1 MKLKTTLSKME
12 IENFNNNSE
21 DNSLNKDSVIIEVI
35 TENFMSEVIEK
46 SKETPVIVDFWAP
59 WCEPCKQ
66 LTPVIEKIV
75 KEKNGNVILAKM
87 NIDESPEV
95 AQQLKIQSIPAV
107 MAFNDGQPIDGFIG
121 VQPENNIAEFINKI
135 SSLKNS
141 STIEENITAGKKY
154 IDDEDLET
162 AALVF
167 SEILKIEPDNVSAKS
182 LLARCLLR
190 SEQIDEAEN
199 IINNLPADAENNQDY
214 VSVRSE
220 VEIVKNAKN
229 NPISNEQENEIR
241 GNIDKNPKNHQ
252 LRLELAKLLL
262 TKGENENAIN
272 ELLKII
278 EFDPK
283 WNEGEARK
291 QLIEIFNILGNENIL
306 VIEGRKKLSSM
317 LFS

>member
-1 MKLKTTLSKME
+1 ME
-12 IENFNNNSE
+12 IESFNNNSE
-21 DNSLNKDSVIIEVI
+21 DHSLNKDSVIIEVI
-35 TENFMSEVIEK
+35 TENFMSDVIER

-66 LTPVIEKIV
+66 LTPVIEKII

-107 MAFNDGQPIDGFIG
+107 MAFNDGQPVDGFIG
-121 VQPENNIAEFINKI
+121 VQPEKNIIEFINKI

-141 STIEENITAGKKY
+141 SSIEENIIAGKKY
-154 IDDEDLET
+154 IDDGDIET

-167 SEILKIEPDNVSAKS
+167 SEILKIEPENISAKS
-182 LLARCLLR
+182 MLARCLLR
-190 SEQIDEAEN
+190 SGQIDEAED
-199 IINNLPADAENNQDY
+199 IINNLPPNSESNQDF

-220 VEIVKNAKN
+220 VEVFKNAKN
-229 NPISNEQENEIR
+229 NPISNEQEDELR
-241 GNIDKNPKNHQ
+241 RDIDKNPKNHQ
-252 LRLELAKLLL
+252 IRLDLAKLLL
-262 TKGENENAIN
+262 AKGENENAIS

-283 WNEGEARK
+283 WNDGEARK
-291 QLIEIFNILGNENIL
+291 QLIEIFNILGNEDIL

>member
-1 MKLKTTLSKME
+1 ME
-12 IENFNNNSE
+12 IESFNNNSE
-21 DNSLNKDSVIIEVI
+21 DHSLNKDSVIIEVI
-35 TENFMSEVIEK
+35 TENFMSDVIER

-107 MAFNDGQPIDGFIG
+107 MAFNDGQPVDGFIG
-121 VQPENNIAEFINKI
+121 VQPEKNIAEFINKI

-141 STIEENITAGKKY
+141 SSIEENIIAGKKY
-154 IDDEDLET
+154 IDDGDIET

-167 SEILKIEPDNVSAKS
+167 SEILKIEPENISAKS
-182 LLARCLLR
+182 MLARCLLR
-190 SEQIDEAEN
+190 SDQIDEAED
-199 IINNLPADAENNQDY
+199 IINNLPPNSESNQDF

-220 VEIVKNAKN
+220 VEVFKNAKN
-229 NPISNEQENEIR
+229 NPISNEQEDELR
-241 GNIDKNPKNHQ
+241 RDIDKNPKNHQ
-252 LRLELAKLLL
+252 IRLDLAKLLL
-262 TKGENENAIN
+262 AKGENENAIS

-283 WNEGEARK
+283 WNDGEARK
-291 QLIEIFNILGNENIL
+291 QLIEIFNILGNEDIL

>member
-1 MKLKTTLSKME
+1 ME
-12 IENFNNNSE
+12 IESFNNNSE
-21 DNSLNKDSVIIEVI
+21 DHSLNKDSVIIEVI
-35 TENFMSEVIEK
+35 TENFMSDVIER

-107 MAFNDGQPIDGFIG
+107 MAFNDGQPVDGFIG
-121 VQPENNIAEFINKI
+121 VQPEKNIIEFISKI

-141 STIEENITAGKKY
+141 SSIEENIIAGKKY
-154 IDDEDLET
+154 IDDGDIET

-167 SEILKIEPDNVSAKS
+167 SEILKIEPENISAKS
-182 LLARCLLR
+182 MLARCLLR
-190 SEQIDEAEN
+190 SDQIDEAED
-199 IINNLPADAENNQDY
+199 IINNLPPNSESNQDF

-220 VEIVKNAKN
+220 VEVFKNAKN
-229 NPISNEQENEIR
+229 NPISNEQEDELR
-241 GNIDKNPKNHQ
+241 RDIDKNPKNHQ
-252 LRLELAKLLL
+252 IRLDLAKLLL
-262 TKGENENAIN
+262 AKGENENAIS

-283 WNEGEARK
+283 WNDGEARK
-291 QLIEIFNILGNENIL
+291 QLIEIFNILGNEDIL

>member
-1 MKLKTTLSKME
+1 ME
-12 IENFNNNSE
+12 IESFNNNSE
-21 DNSLNKDSVIIEVI
+21 DHSLNKDSVIIEVI
-35 TENFMSEVIEK
+35 TENFMSDVIEK

-107 MAFNDGQPIDGFIG
+107 MAFNDGQPVDGFIG
-121 VQPENNIAEFINKI
+121 VQPEKNIIEFINKI

-141 STIEENITAGKKY
+141 SSIEENIIAGKKY
-154 IDDEDLET
+154 IDDGDIET

-167 SEILKIEPDNVSAKS
+167 SEILKIEPENISAKS
-182 LLARCLLR
+182 MLARCLLR
-190 SEQIDEAEN
+190 SDQIDEAED
-199 IINNLPADAENNQDY
+199 IINNLPPNSESNQDF

-220 VEIVKNAKN
+220 VEVFKNAKN
-229 NPISNEQENEIR
+229 NPISNEQEDELR
-241 GNIDKNPKNHQ
+241 RDIDKNPKNHQ
-252 LRLELAKLLL
+252 IRLDLAKLLL
-262 TKGENENAIN
+262 AKGENENAIS

-283 WNEGEARK
+283 WNDGEARK

>member
-1 MKLKTTLSKME
+1 ME
-12 IENFNNNSE
+12 IESFNNNS
-21 DNSLNKDSVIIEVI
+21 DNVLANENPVIIEVI
-35 TENFMSEVIEK
+35 TENFMAEVIER

-66 LTPVIEKIV
+66 LTPIIEKII

-95 AQQLKIQSIPAV
+95 AQQLKIQSVPAV
-107 MAFNDGQPIDGFIG
+107 MAFNDGQPVDGFVG
-121 VQPENNIAEFINKI
+121 VQPEKNISEFVNKI

-141 STIEENITAGKKY
+141 STIEENINAGKKY
-154 IDDEDLET
+154 IDEGDLET

-167 SEILKIEPDNVSAKS
+167 SEILKIESENISAKS

-190 SEQIDEAEN
+190 SDQLSEAEN
-199 IINNLPADAENNQDY
+199 LINNISPDAEKNQDY

-220 VEIVKNAKN
+220 VEIFKNAKN
-229 NPISNEQENEIR
+229 NPISNKQEEELKESIKN
-241 GNIDKNPKNHQ
+241 NPKNYQ
-252 LRLELAKLLL
+252 LKLDLAKLLVA
-262 TKGENENAIN
+262 KGENENAIN
-272 ELLKII
+272 ELLEII
-278 EFDPK
+278 EVDAK
-283 WNEGEARK
+283 WNDGAARK

>member
-1 MKLKTTLSKME
+1 ME

-21 DNSLNKDSVIIEVI
+21 DVSMNGNSLIIDVI
-35 TENFMSEVIEK
+35 TDNFMTDVIEQ

-66 LTPVIEKIV
+66 LTPIIERII
-75 KEKNGNVILAKM
+75 KEKNGKVILAKM

-121 VQPENNIAEFINKI
+121 VQSEKSIIEFVNKI

-141 STIEENITAGKKY
+141 STIDENILAGKKY
-154 IDDEDLET
+154 MDENDIET

-167 SEILKIEPDNVSAKS
+167 SEILKIEPDNISAKS
-182 LLARCLLR
+182 LLARCLIKSDQLDDA
-190 SEQIDEAEN
+190 EKIIDS
-199 IINNLPADAENNQDY
+199 LPVDAENNQDY
-214 VSVRSE
+214 ISARSE
-220 VEIVKNAKN
+220 LEIFKNAKN
-229 NPISNEQENEIR
+229 NPISDKEEEELRN
-241 GNIDKNPKNHQ
+241 NIDKEPENYQ
-252 LRLELAKLLL
+252 LKLDLSKIL
-262 TKGENENAIN
+262 MAKGENEEAIN
-272 ELLKII
+272 QLLRII
-278 EFDPK
+278 EVNPK
-283 WNEGEARK
+283 WNDGEARK

-306 VIEGRKKLSSM
+306 VTEGRKKLSSM

>member
-1 MKLKTTLSKME
+1 ME
-12 IENFNNNSE
+12 IESFNNNSE
-21 DNSLNKDSVIIEVI
+21 DHSLNKDSVIIEVI
-35 TENFMSEVIEK
+35 TENFMSDVIER
-46 SKETPVIVDFWAP
+46 SKEIPVIVDFWAP

-107 MAFNDGQPIDGFIG
+107 MAFNDGQPVDGFIG
-121 VQPENNIAEFINKI
+121 VQPEKNITEFINKI

-141 STIEENITAGKKY
+141 SSIEENIVAGKKY
-154 IDDEDLET
+154 IDNGDIET

-167 SEILKIEPDNVSAKS
+167 SEILKIEPENISAKS
-182 LLARCLLR
+182 MLARCLLR
-190 SEQIDEAEN
+190 SDQIDEAED
-199 IINNLPADAENNQDY
+199 IINNLPANSENNQDF

-220 VEIVKNAKN
+220 VEVFKNAKN
-229 NPISNEQENEIR
+229 NPISNEQEDELR
-241 GNIDKNPKNHQ
+241 RDIDKNPKNHQ
-252 LRLELAKLLL
+252 MRLDLAKLLL

-283 WNEGEARK
+283 WNDGEARK
-291 QLIEIFNILGNENIL
+291 QLIEIFNILGNEDIL

>member
-1 MKLKTTLSKME
+1 ME
-12 IENFNNNSE
+12 IESFNNSS
-21 DNSLNKDSVIIEVI
+21 DNALANENPVIIEVI
-35 TENFMSEVIEK
+35 TENFMAEVIER

-66 LTPVIEKIV
+66 LTPIIEKII

-107 MAFNDGQPIDGFIG
+107 MAFNDGQPVDGFVG
-121 VQPENNIAEFINKI
+121 VQPEKNISEFVNKI

-141 STIEENITAGKKY
+141 STIEENINAGKKY
-154 IDDEDLET
+154 IDEGDLET

-167 SEILKIEPDNVSAKS
+167 SEILKIESENISAKS

-190 SEQIDEAEN
+190 SDQLSEAEN
-199 IINNLPADAENNQDY
+199 LINNISPDAEKNQDY

-220 VEIVKNAKN
+220 VEIFKNAKN
-229 NPISNEQENEIR
+229 NPISNKQEEELKE
-241 GNIDKNPKNHQ
+241 NIKNNPKNYQ
-252 LRLELAKLLL
+252 LKLDLAKLLVA
-262 TKGENENAIN
+262 KGENENAIN
-272 ELLKII
+272 ELLEII
-278 EFDPK
+278 EVDAK
-283 WNEGEARK
+283 WNDGAARK

>member
-1 MKLKTTLSKME
+1 ME
-12 IENFNNNSE
+12 IESFNNNS
-21 DNSLNKDSVIIEVI
+21 DNALANENPVIIEVI
-35 TENFMSEVIEK
+35 TENFMAEVIER

-66 LTPVIEKIV
+66 LTPIIEKII

-107 MAFNDGQPIDGFIG
+107 MAFNDGQPVDGFVG
-121 VQPENNIAEFINKI
+121 VQPEKNISEFVNKI

-141 STIEENITAGKKY
+141 STIEENINAGKKY
-154 IDDEDLET
+154 IDEGDLET

-167 SEILKIEPDNVSAKS
+167 SEILKIESENISAKS

-190 SEQIDEAEN
+190 SDQLSEAEN
-199 IINNLPADAENNQDY
+199 LINNISPDAEKNQDY

-220 VEIVKNAKN
+220 VEIFKNAKN
-229 NPISNEQENEIR
+229 NPISNKQEEELK
-241 GNIDKNPKNHQ
+241 GNIKNNPKNYQ
-252 LRLELAKLLL
+252 LKLDLAKLLVA
-262 TKGENENAIN
+262 KGENENAIN
-272 ELLKII
+272 ELLEII
-278 EFDPK
+278 EVDAK
-283 WNEGEARK
+283 WNDGAARK

>member
-1 MKLKTTLSKME
+1 ME
-12 IENFNNNSE
+12 IESFNNNSE
-21 DNSLNKDSVIIEVI
+21 DHSLNKDSVIIEVI
-35 TENFMSEVIEK
+35 TENFMSDVIER

-95 AQQLKIQSIPAV
+95 AQQLKVQSIPAV
-107 MAFNDGQPIDGFIG
+107 MAFNDGQPVDGFIG
-121 VQPENNIAEFINKI
+121 VQPEKNITEFINKI

-141 STIEENITAGKKY
+141 SSIEENIIAGKKY
-154 IDDEDLET
+154 IDDGDIET

-167 SEILKIEPDNVSAKS
+167 SEILKIEPENISAKS
-182 LLARCLLR
+182 MLARCLLR
-190 SEQIDEAEN
+190 SDQIDEAED
-199 IINNLPADAENNQDY
+199 IINSLPPNSESNQDF

-220 VEIVKNAKN
+220 VEVFKNAKN
-229 NPISNEQENEIR
+229 NPISNEQEDELR
-241 GNIDKNPKNHQ
+241 RDIDKNPKNHQ
-252 LRLELAKLLL
+252 IRLDLAKLLL
-262 TKGENENAIN
+262 AKGENENAIS

-283 WNEGEARK
+283 WNDGEARK
-291 QLIEIFNILGNENIL
+291 QLIEIFNILGNEDIL

>member
-1 MKLKTTLSKME
+1 ME
-12 IENFNNNSE
+12 IESFNNNSE
-21 DNSLNKDSVIIEVI
+21 DHSLNKDSVIIEVI
-35 TENFMSEVIEK
+35 TENFMTDVIEK

-75 KEKNGNVILAKM
+75 REKKGNVILAKM

-107 MAFNDGQPIDGFIG
+107 MAFNEGQPVDGFIG
-121 VQPENNIAEFINKI
+121 VQPEKNITEFINKI

-141 STIEENITAGKKY
+141 STIEENIIAGKKY
-154 IDDEDLET
+154 INDGDIET
-162 AALVF
+162 ASLVF
-167 SEILKIEPDNVSAKS
+167 SEILKIEPENISAKS
-182 LLARCLLR
+182 MLARCLLR
-190 SEQIDEAEN
+190 NNQIDEAEN
-199 IINNLPADAENNQDY
+199 IINNLPASAESNQDFI
-214 VSVRSE
+214 SVRSE
-220 VEIVKNAKN
+220 VEIFKNAKN
-229 NPISNEQENEIR
+229 NPISNEQEDKLR
-241 GNIDKNPKNHQ
+241 GDIDKNPNNQQ
-252 LRLELAKLLL
+252 LKLDLAKLLL
-262 TKGENENAIN
+262 AKGENENAIN

-283 WNEGEARK
+283 WNDGEARK

-306 VIEGRKKLSSM
+306 VTEGRKKLSTM

>member
-1 MKLKTTLSKME
+1 ME
-12 IENFNNNSE
+12 IESFNNNS
-21 DNSLNKDSVIIEVI
+21 DNALANENPVIIEVI
-35 TENFMSEVIEK
+35 TENFMAEVIER

-66 LTPVIEKIV
+66 LTPIIEKII

-107 MAFNDGQPIDGFIG
+107 MAFNDGQPVDGFVG
-121 VQPENNIAEFINKI
+121 VQPEKNISEFVNKI

-141 STIEENITAGKKY
+141 STIEENINAGKKY
-154 IDDEDLET
+154 IDEGDLET

-167 SEILKIEPDNVSAKS
+167 SEILKIESENISAKS

-190 SEQIDEAEN
+190 SDQLSEAEN
-199 IINNLPADAENNQDY
+199 LINNISPDAEKNQDY

-220 VEIVKNAKN
+220 VEIFKNAKN
-229 NPISNEQENEIR
+229 NPISSKQEEELRESIKN
-241 GNIDKNPKNHQ
+241 NPKNYQ
-252 LRLELAKLLL
+252 LKIDLAKLLVA
-262 TKGENENAIN
+262 KGENENAIN
-272 ELLKII
+272 ELLEII
-278 EFDPK
+278 EVDAK
-283 WNEGEARK
+283 WNDGAARK

>member
-1 MKLKTTLSKME
+1 ME

-21 DNSLNKDSVIIEVI
+21 DVSMNGNSLIIDVI
-35 TENFMSEVIEK
+35 TDNFMTDVIEQ

-66 LTPVIEKIV
+66 LTPIIEKII
-75 KEKNGNVILAKM
+75 KEKNGKVILAKM

-121 VQPENNIAEFINKI
+121 VQSEKSIIEFVNKI

-141 STIEENITAGKKY
+141 STIDENILAGKKY
-154 IDDEDLET
+154 MDENDIET

-167 SEILKIEPDNVSAKS
+167 SEILKIEPDNISAKS
-182 LLARCLLR
+182 LLARCLIKNDQL
-190 SEQIDEAEN
+190 N
-199 IINNLPADAENNQDY
+199 DAEKIIDSLPVGAESNQDY
-214 VSVRSE
+214 ISVRSE
-220 VEIVKNAKN
+220 LEIFKNAKN
-229 NPISNEQENEIR
+229 NPISDNEEQELRN
-241 GNIDKNPKNHQ
+241 NIDEQPENYQ
-252 LRLELAKLLL
+252 LRLDLSKIIMA
-262 TKGENENAIN
+262 KGENEEAIN
-272 ELLKII
+272 QLLRII
-278 EFDPK
+278 EVNPK
-283 WNEGEARK
+283 WNDGEARK

-306 VIEGRKKLSSM
+306 VTEGRKKLSSM

>member
-1 MKLKTTLSKME
+1 ME
-12 IENFNNNSE
+12 IEGLNNNSQ
-21 DNSLNKDSVIIEVI
+21 DASMNGNSVIIEVI
-35 TENFMSEVIEK
+35 TENFMSDVIER
-46 SKETPVIVDFWAP
+46 SIETPVIVDFWAP

-75 KEKNGNVILAKM
+75 REKNGNVILAKM

-107 MAFNDGQPIDGFIG
+107 MAFNDGQPVDGFIG
-121 VQPENNIAEFINKI
+121 VQPEKNITEFINKI

-141 STIEENITAGKKY
+141 SSIEENIIAGKKY
-154 IDDEDLET
+154 IDDGDIET

-167 SEILKIEPDNVSAKS
+167 SEILKIEPENISAKS
-182 LLARCLLR
+182 MLARCLLR
-190 SEQIDEAEN
+190 SDQIDEAED
-199 IINNLPADAENNQDY
+199 IINNLPANSENNQDFI
-214 VSVRSE
+214 SVRSE
-220 VEIVKNAKN
+220 VEVFKNAKN
-229 NPISNEQENEIR
+229 NPISNEQEDELR
-241 GNIDKNPKNHQ
+241 RDIDKNPKNHQ
-252 LRLELAKLLL
+252 MRLDLAKLLL
-262 TKGENENAIN
+262 AKGENENAIN

-283 WNEGEARK
+283 WNDDEARK
-291 QLIEIFNILGNENIL
+291 QLIEIFNILGNEDIL

>member
-1 MKLKTTLSKME
+1 ME
-12 IENFNNNSE
+12 IESFNNNSE
-21 DNSLNKDSVIIEVI
+21 DHSLNKDSVIIEVI
-35 TENFMSEVIEK
+35 TENFMSDVIER

-107 MAFNDGQPIDGFIG
+107 MAFNDGQPVDGFIG
-121 VQPENNIAEFINKI
+121 VQPEKNIIEFINKI

-141 STIEENITAGKKY
+141 SSIEENIIAGKKY
-154 IDDEDLET
+154 IDDGDIET

-167 SEILKIEPDNVSAKS
+167 SEILKIEPENISAKS
-182 LLARCLLR
+182 MLARCLLR
-190 SEQIDEAEN
+190 SDQIDEAED
-199 IINNLPADAENNQDY
+199 IINSLPPNSESNQDF

-220 VEIVKNAKN
+220 VEVFKNAKN
-229 NPISNEQENEIR
+229 NPISNEQEDELR
-241 GNIDKNPKNHQ
+241 RDIDKNPKNHQ
-252 LRLELAKLLL
+252 IRLDLAKLLL
-262 TKGENENAIN
+262 AKGENENAIS

-283 WNEGEARK
+283 WNDGEARK
-291 QLIEIFNILGNENIL
+291 QLIEIFNILGNEDIL